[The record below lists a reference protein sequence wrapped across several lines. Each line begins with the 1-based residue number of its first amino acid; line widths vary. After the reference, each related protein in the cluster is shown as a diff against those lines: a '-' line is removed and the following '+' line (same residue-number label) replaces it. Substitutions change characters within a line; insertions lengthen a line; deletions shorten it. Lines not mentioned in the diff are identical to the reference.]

1 MHDSTS
7 PHSQEGDPRE
17 VAVSV
22 VTAMLGQGR
31 SLNACLDEHTARLET
46 GRDRAFARELC
57 YGVARWL
64 PRLQACLD
72 MLVEK
77 PIRDKEILV
86 RVVLLLGL
94 YQLMYTRVPEHA
106 AVAESVSLVRRL
118 DKRWASGL
126 VNAVLRNFQ
135 RRREQLTTDLD
146 LLEGARFGHPAWLVD
161 ATRQAWPQ
169 DWTRILDSNNERPP
183 LCLRVNRRRCSRE
196 EYLARLSDDGIGAS
210 PIAHTSHGL
219 RLHEPRDVAAIPG
232 FGDGLVSVQDGAA
245 QLAAGLLDVAPGMR
259 VLDACA
265 APGGKSAHI
274 LELQPGIGELLA
286 IDRDAVRLQRVQQ
299 NLKRLSLDGTALCA
313 DAGAPSD
320 WWNGELFQRILVDA
334 PCSGSGVIRRHP
346 DIKLHR
352 RAADIGTLAAAQS
365 RLLGALWPLLA
376 PRGRLLYATCS
387 YLPRENDH
395 VLAEFLANH
404 PDASGGP
411 MQCAWGRAAGHG
423 RQVLPGEDT
432 MDGFYYALLGKH

>member
-1 MHDSTS
+1 MHGS
-7 PHSQEGDPRE
+7 PQAHRQNGDPR
-17 VAVSV
+17 VIAVSV
-22 VTAMLGQGR
+22 VAAMLGQGR
-31 SLNACLDEHTARLET
+31 SLGACLDEHAARLGG
-46 GRDRAFARELC
+46 GRDRAFAHALC

-72 MLVEK
+72 LLVEK

-86 RVVLLLGL
+86 RAVLLLGI
-94 YQLMYTRVPEHA
+94 YQLMYTRVAEHA

-126 VNAVLRNFQ
+126 VNAVLRNCQ

-146 LLEGARFGHPAWLVD
+146 LMEVSRYAHPGWLLE
-161 ATRQAWPQ
+161 ATRQAWPG
-169 DWTRILDSNNERPP
+169 DWGQILDANNERPP
-183 LCLRVNRRRCSRE
+183 MSLRVNARRCSRE
-196 EYLARLSDDGIGAS
+196 EYLLRLAEDGIEAS
-210 PIAHTSHGL
+210 PIEHTSHGL
-219 RLHEPRDVAAIPG
+219 RLHQPRDVAAVPG

-245 QLAAGLLDVAPGMR
+245 QLAADLLDAGPGMR

-274 LELQPGIGELLA
+274 LELQPDIGELLA
-286 IDRDAVRLQRVQQ
+286 MDRDNLRLLRVEQ
-299 NLKRLSLDGTALCA
+299 NLKRLSLDASVMCA
-313 DAGAPSD
+313 DAGAPAD
-320 WWNGELFQRILVDA
+320 WWDGAMFQRILVDA
-334 PCSGSGVIRRHP
+334 PCSGTGVIRRHP

-352 RAADIGTLAAAQS
+352 RGADIGNLAATQI

-395 VLAEFLANH
+395 VLAEFLAKH
-404 PDASGGP
+404 PDASSGP
-411 MQCAWGRAAGHG
+411 MLCAWGRAAGHG